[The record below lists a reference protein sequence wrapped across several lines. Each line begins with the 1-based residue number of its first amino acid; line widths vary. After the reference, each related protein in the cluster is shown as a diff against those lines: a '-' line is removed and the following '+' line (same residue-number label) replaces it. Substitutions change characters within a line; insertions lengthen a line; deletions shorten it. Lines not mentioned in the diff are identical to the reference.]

1 MFLGYK
7 INRRHNFLLKLLG
20 TKREEDVSYYNANV
34 LMTAVTS
41 CLFLFCILEVS
52 CYFLYNKKVE
62 KLNYIIIVCKADL
75 YILMLLVSE
84 FTLFKI

>member
-1 MFLGYK
+1 M
-7 INRRHNFLLKLLG
+7 LKLLG
-20 TKREEDVSYYNANV
+20 TKREEDASYYNANV
-34 LMTAVTS
+34 LMTAATS
-41 CLFLFCILEVS
+41 CQLLFCILEVS